1 MMRYRIIAAVLLI
14 VCLLGAGTI
23 WLLPPSVPEQ
33 AIQTSV
39 VRDAALIEKA
49 WSLPVATAFSRRVD
63 WQTNASLC
71 GPASIANALCDLG
84 VGAAESATV
93 LE

>member
-1 MMRYRIIAAVLLI
+1 MRYRIVAAALLI

-39 VRDAALIEKA
+39 IRDAALIEKA
-49 WSLPVATAFSRRVD
+49 WSLPVAAAFGRRVD
-63 WQTNASLC
+63 WQSNASLC
-71 GPASIANALCDLG
+71 GPASIANAML
-84 VGAAESATV
+84 SRR
-93 LE
+93 